1 MKINTVS
8 FKTEIIE
15 IAKDISEVGGCLF
28 LVGGAVRD
36 HFINR
41 IHGENRIAKDQDFMI
56 QGITEQ
62 KAKEIVSKFGKIKD
76 ADIISNAPVFMCR
89 IDDEDFEFAM
99 ARIEVDTA
107 PGKSGF
113 QFISNPEVTLEDD
126 LIRRDFTIG
135 AICMDVLTGGII
147 DPHNG
152 IGDVRNKVIRAVNA
166 ETFVQSP
173 ERAFRAFSQAA
184 RFGFDIDWFTRDLI
198 RSMMKDFHSIPTEQI
213 WRHFE
218 KFANDSVT
226 PDKFLMLLY
235 QCHWDSFFP
244 EINFDRSLVSLFN
257 LRGTKFAVCDVLAAI
272 MVDMSFEEENR
283 FRSRIC
289 IPKQVFKK
297 AVEIKDNGK
306 ELPKRWV
313 EGRDIAHIVPA
324 GKEMGF
330 WTRWA
335 FVSQINNLTK
345 DREDTILWIEKSIKE
360 NG

>member
-1 MKINTVS
+1 MKINTVD
-8 FKTEIIE
+8 FKPEIIE
-15 IAKDISEVGGCLF
+15 IAKDISDAGGCLF

-36 HFINR
+36 FFINR

-56 QGITEQ
+56 QGITE
-62 KAKEIVSKFGKIKD
+62 KTAKEIVSKFGKIKD

-89 IDDEDFEFAM
+89 IDNEDFEIAL

-113 QFISNPEVTLEDD
+113 EFISDPSVTLEDD
-126 LIRRDFTIG
+126 LIRRDFTINSMV
-135 AICMDVLTGGII
+135 MDVLTGEVI

-152 IGDVRNKVIRAVNA
+152 VGDIRNKVIRAVNA

-184 RFGFDIDWFTRDLI
+184 RFGFEIDIATSELI
-198 RSMMKDFHSIPTEQI
+198 FQMKKDFNTIPKEQI

-218 KFANDSVT
+218 KFANDSLK
-226 PDKFLMLLY
+226 PDFFIVEMVLAG
-235 QCHWDSFFP
+235 WDIFFP
-244 EINFDRSLVSLFN
+244 KIDTMVAVTSLRT
-257 LRGTKFAVCDVLAAI
+257 LRDTKFAVCDVLAAI
-272 MVDMSFEEENR
+272 MVDMSFEEELS
-283 FRSRIC
+283 FRERIC

-313 EGRDIAHIVPA
+313 EGRDIAHIVPK

-345 DREDTILWIEKSIKE
+345 DKEDTIMWIETSIKE
-360 NG
+360 NE